1 MDYAATPIAA
11 PGFVRFYFDSTGALS
26 TFNLDANDV
35 LRVNDYFYMGATQ
48 SGSVRLNLSGSA
60 ALILDGGN
68 VFQIGGAA
76 SSAVFNQTS
85 GTLTLGV
92 TQAAPWTIAAKGT
105 HDFSGGTINGNR
117 GMTINAGGS
126 YVQTGGA
133 ANFAADNSTSISGS
147 FSLSGGTFRTR
158 EFSVNAGG
166 AASWTGGTIAGQTG
180 SRLQLL
186 GAGASWTQAG
196 GTLTLNGAGIAG
208 ASTLTLVQS
217 STLQGYGTIADAR
230 FGLSSLGTFQNS
242 GRVIANG
249 GGTDRSLNLSSFNP
263 ANLTN
268 TTDNT
273 SSNGWLATGQGRL
286 VLPTL
291 AIASTGT
298 VNWGE
303 AQADTTLDLVNSMRL
318 TSAGVTSGS
327 MSISLMAT
335 DRTDVATAMTALSTL
350 GIPSANVFSLFKVD
364 PLGGFAFGS
373 GNLSLQVR
381 YNDSNVAA
389 GTAGALRLLRY
400 NANGWTDISS
410 SVDSANK
417 TISSQSLTS
426 FGTLSDGGVLMSVN
440 YAPSAVYSLAATT
453 SGSSIRVGS
462 SATLTATIASGT
474 AAVAPDTLGYTGLA
488 LTGAGGLSSTSGT
501 LAPGASGSGT
511 VTYTGTAGGQFT
523 FNPTVTSATN
533 VNLGTSA
540 TSGSTSG
547 VTVNVYNPAA
557 ANTLS
562 TPINLGT
569 VLKGTSLSQA
579 LSITNTAPNGGFS
592 EKLDATFGTLTG
604 GATTNSG
611 SISLLAAGGTSTA
624 MTVGLGSATAGAKS
638 GSVGLNFVSN
648 GAGTSGLAPLNLDPQ
663 TVSLTATVLDPA
675 VASFTSGSTTS
686 TSLTLDFLTVNEGST
701 VSPLGFNFYNLMQT
715 VGYTADLAL
724 VSISQ
729 TNPTGPLSTNLELFN
744 TLASGS
750 FNSWQAFVNTSNQG
764 TFSNTWTLQFK
775 SSNGGTV
782 YTGDTPQ
789 TLTLTAN
796 VIVVP
801 EPGAIALAGIGIAA
815 AAYSLLRRRTGC

>member
-1 MDYAATPIAA
+1 
-11 PGFVRFYFDSTGALS
+11 
-26 TFNLDANDV
+26 
-35 LRVNDYFYMGATQ
+35 
-48 SGSVRLNLSGSA
+48 
-60 ALILDGGN
+60 
-68 VFQIGGAA
+68 
-76 SSAVFNQTS
+76 
-85 GTLTLGV
+85 
-92 TQAAPWTIAAKGT
+92 
-105 HDFSGGTINGNR
+105 
-117 GMTINAGGS
+117 
-126 YVQTGGA
+126 
-133 ANFAADNSTSISGS
+133 
-147 FSLSGGTFRTR
+147 
-158 EFSVNAGG
+158 
-166 AASWTGGTIAGQTG
+166 
-180 SRLQLL
+180 
-186 GAGASWTQAG
+186 
-196 GTLTLNGAGIAG
+196 
-208 ASTLTLVQS
+208 VQS

-230 FGLSSLGTFQNS
+230 FGLSTPGTFQNS

-273 SSNGWLATGQGRL
+273 SSNGWFATGQGRL

-364 PLGGFAFGS
+364 PLGAFAFGS

-381 YNDSNVAA
+381 YDDSNVAA

-426 FGTLSDGGVLMSVN
+426 FGTLSNGGVLMSVN

-474 AAVAPDTLGYTGLA
+474 AAVTPDTLGYTGLA
-488 LTGAGGLSSTSGT
+488 LPGAGGLSSTSGT

-533 VNLGTSA
+533 VNLGTPA

-579 LSITNTAPNGGFS
+579 LSITNTAPSGGFS

-624 MTVGLGSATAGAKS
+624 MSVGLDSLTAGGKS
-638 GSVGLNFVSN
+638 GSVQVNFASN
-648 GAGTSGLAPLNLDPQ
+648 GDGTSGLAPLALDPQ

-675 VASFTSGSTTS
+675 VASFTSGSTAT
-686 TSLTLDFLTVNEGST
+686 TSLLLDFGSVNQNAS
-701 VSPLGFNFYNLMQT
+701 VSPLGFSLLNLTQT
-715 VGYTADLAL
+715 IGYTADLAL
-724 VSISQ
+724 LSIGQ
-729 TNPTGPLSTNLELFN
+729 TDPTGPLSTNLSVFN
-744 TLASGS
+744 TLLAGGSNGYTASFSTATLGS
-750 FNSWQAFVNTSNQG
+750 FSNVY
-764 TFSNTWTLQFK
+764 TLTFK
-775 SSNGGTV
+775 SSNAGTA
-782 YTGDTPQ
+782 YASDTPQ
-789 TLTLTAN
+789 TLTLTVQG
-796 VIVVP
+796 VIIVP

-815 AAYSLLRRRTGC
+815 AAYALRRRRTGC